1 MIGMEG
7 ARGGMAWDV
16 LRVRVCLRV
25 CVLYGVHLLKLSS
38 DERSKIGVD

>member
-25 CVLYGVHLLKLSS
+25 CALWCASA
-38 DERSKIGVD
+38 EAII